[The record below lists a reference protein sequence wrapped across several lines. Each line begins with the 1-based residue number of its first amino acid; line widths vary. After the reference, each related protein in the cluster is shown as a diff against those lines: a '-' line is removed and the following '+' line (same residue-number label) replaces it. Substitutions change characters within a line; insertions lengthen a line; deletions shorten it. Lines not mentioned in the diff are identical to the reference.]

1 MKKQTK
7 KVKVYLFPVDVKIIK
22 AASKQ
27 FQEKI
32 NKGIWDD
39 EDTNNN
45 PEAFDFV
52 VNKEAQSLKGNH
64 LYMMNFDRIL
74 AIYIVVSFSS
84 LKNLT
89 EQEQYMVERLKA
101 LCKHYIDYLNKLN
114 K

>member
-22 AASKQ
+22 AASKE

-39 EDTNNN
+39 EDQNNN

-52 VNKEAQSLKGNH
+52 ENKKYQSLKSKQS
-64 LYMMNFDRIL
+64 YMMDFDKLL
-74 AIYIVVSFSS
+74 AIYIVVSFSM

-89 EQEQYMVERLKA
+89 EQEEYMVERLKA
-101 LCKHYIDYLNKLN
+101 LFKHYMNITTPYK
-114 K
+114 